1 MRTSRK
7 EILEKAAECV
17 CTDRNLKYGEP
28 ENNFPVIADLWS
40 AFLCAKTGK
49 TVILGTAD
57 VADMM
62 ILFKLGREITGKG
75 SVDSYIDIAGYAACA
90 GSLIEV
96 DNG

>member
-7 EILEKAAECV
+7 EILEKATECV

-28 ENNFPVIADLWS
+28 ENNFSVIADLWS
-40 AFLCAKTGK
+40 VFLSAKTGYP
-49 TVILGTAD
+49 VPVCAAD
-57 VADMM
+57 VANMM
-62 ILFKLGREITGKG
+62 ILFKQGREMTGKG

-96 DNG
+96 TNG